1 MLIKRFIV
9 FDLDIFI
16 YDLKKELDSKNIDY
30 VMIIEDG
37 YCEIHIGD
45 LIYFLYNMNEIKVDI
60 VNSNIDLDKIIE
72 YNSYCDMD
80 NINIRKKNKKF
91 NISKK
96 KQMKYENNKYKLK
109 MKNRQNQCLS
119 RKMKTFLYFKIKG

>member
-16 YDLKKELDSKNIDY
+16 YDLKKELDSKNMDY

-45 LIYFLYNMNEIKVDI
+45 LIYFLYNMNEIKADVI
-60 VNSNIDLDKIIE
+60 NSNIDLDKIMG
-72 YNSYCDMD
+72 YNPYCDID
-80 NINIRKKNKKF
+80 NINIKKKSKKF

-96 KQMKYENNKYKLK
+96 KQMKYENNKYKP
-109 MKNRQNQCLS
+109 KNDKQI
-119 RKMKTFLYFKIKG
+119 KTMFK

>member
-60 VNSNIDLDKIIE
+60 INSNIDLDKIIE
-72 YNSYCDMD
+72 YNPYCDMDNIIGYNPYCDMD

-109 MKNRQNQCLS
+109 MKKQIKS
-119 RKMKTFLYFKIKG
+119 MFK

>member
-60 VNSNIDLDKIIE
+60 INSNIDLDKIIR

-109 MKNRQNQCLS
+109 MKNR
-119 RKMKTFLYFKIKG
+119 